1 MRQTFQSK
9 IERGI
14 QFLFMRLDTTLEKE
28 WGQLF
33 QGDSPRN
40 EPFVV
45 VMNPGKRKKFLIHEG
60 DAYSAEAISA
70 TLDKILGGDAR
81 FKAIKG
87 NELPALTSKY
97 ETYVQ

>member
-1 MRQTFQSK
+1 VRQTFQSK

-33 QGDSPRN
+33 QGDSPSN

-45 VMNPGKRKKFLIHEG
+45 VMNPGKRKKFLVHEG